1 MLEAKDLILYF
12 YRENH
17 PMCTI
22 CESAVREVDGM
33 IGKNF
38 DLYRINADTDP
49 EILNAC
55 NVQEVPTAIS
65 IRNRR
70 IYKRL
75 SGKLASNLIL
85 DLLK

>member
-1 MLEAKDLILYF
+1 MESKDLLLYF

-22 CESAVREVDGM
+22 CESAVLEVDGM

-38 DLYRINADTDP
+38 DLYRINADTDA

-55 NVQEVPTAIS
+55 NVKEIPEIIS
-65 IRNRR
+65 IRNHR

-75 SGKLASNLIL
+75 TGRFASNLIL